1 MIAYIKG
8 LFTFKSPTYV
18 LMETQGIGYHVN
30 ISLNTYEKIQ
40 ELKEG
45 VLQIHFH
52 VKEDAH
58 TLYGFFEPGEKTMFQ
73 HLIAVSGVGPNT
85 ARMML
90 SSMNPSEIQ
99 MAIISENVKL
109 LQGIKGI
116 GPKSAQRIIL
126 ELKDKVAR
134 ENLPTT
140 KASLGHNSNM
150 EDALSALAALGISRP
165 LAQKALS
172 KAVKE
177 SKSDTIEGLVKAALK
192 LL

>member
-8 LFTFKSPTYV
+8 QFTHKSPTNV
-18 LMETQGIGYHVN
+18 VIESHGLGYHVN
-30 ISLNTYEKIQ
+30 ISLNTYAKVQ
-40 ELKEG
+40 GLDSG
-45 VLQIHFH
+45 LLHIHFH

-58 TLYGFFEPGEKTMFQ
+58 TLYGFFTTAEKTMFQ
-73 HLIAVSGVGPNT
+73 YLISVSGVGPNT

-90 SSMNPSEIQ
+90 SSMEPSEIQ
-99 MAIISENVKL
+99 QAIVLENVKL

-134 ENLPTT
+134 EELPTT
-140 KASLGHNSNM
+140 KAAGGHNSNLD
-150 EDALSALAALGISRP
+150 DALSALAALGISRP

-177 SKSDTIEGLVKAALK
+177 SKSDTVEGLVKTALK